1 MVYLIN
7 IVMTFEEKIIS
18 NSEIRQKNLMRPA
31 KIASDKPDTGV
42 TIIKKGAYYLIKDSA
57 DITIKYLP
65 LMCYGSFTSPITSLK
80 GKFTQSEIIDF
91 VGRAKEESYTNQ
103 LLSVILTDI
112 GCTQPITQ
120 IVDDDKT
127 NELDLTFADD
137 EDVYGDYETEE
148 DVSVSKTTTSSE
160 VIDVEDASVVIQ
172 KLIEVF
178 NAK

>member
-1 MVYLIN
+1 
-7 IVMTFEEKIIS
+7 MTFEEKIIK

-31 KIASDKPDTGV
+31 RIAYEKPDTGV
-42 TIIKKGAYYLIKDSA
+42 TINKKGAYFLIKDSA
-57 DITIKYLP
+57 DITVKYLP
-65 LMCYGSFTSPITSLK
+65 LLSYGSFKNPIVDLK

-120 IVDDDKT
+120 VIDDDESE
-127 NELDLTFADD
+127 ELDLSFSDD

-148 DVSVSKTTTSSE
+148 EINIKSSSTTTQA
-160 VIDVEDASVVIQ
+160 IDVKDASIVIQ

>member
-1 MVYLIN
+1 
-7 IVMTFEEKIIS
+7 MTFEEKIIK

-31 KIASDKPDTGV
+31 KIAFEKPDTGV
-42 TIIKKGAYYLIKDSA
+42 TINKKGAFFLIKDSA
-57 DITIKYLP
+57 DITVKYLP
-65 LMCYGSFTSPITSLK
+65 LLSYGSFKTPIADLK

-120 IVDDDKT
+120 IVDDET
-127 NELDLTFADD
+127 SQELDLTISDD

-148 DVSVSKTTTSSE
+148 ELSVKTSTSSSK
-160 VIDVEDASVVIQ
+160 VIDVEDASIVIQ

>member
-1 MVYLIN
+1 
-7 IVMTFEEKIIS
+7 MTFEEKIIK
-18 NSEIRQKNLMRPA
+18 NSEIRQRNLMRPA
-31 KIASDKPDTGV
+31 KIAFEKPDTGV
-42 TIIKKGAYYLIKDSA
+42 TINKKGAYYLIKDSA

-65 LMCYGSFTSPITSLK
+65 LLTYGSFKNPIKELK

-127 NELDLTFADD
+127 DELDLSFSDD

-148 DVSVSKTTTSSE
+148 EIKVTSSE
-160 VIDVEDASVVIQ
+160 SKSETIDIEDASIVIQ

-178 NAK
+178 DAK